1 MGVRSSI
8 PLFLGPSSIL
18 PSAISW
24 ASWWSLWGSCHH
36 KHMSLQDTACSNAS
50 FQPLTLQLDP
60 SLGSRHAPGGS
71 WVPASSKSSLVEL
84 FYLVQNTWIGI
95 WIRISFAL
103 KASPPIACLLTVLLI
118 SPFQWITFHEKWAF
132 RISESVLWIR
142 SLGIYISPSV
152 NV

>member
-1 MGVRSSI
+1 MWDPPSLYFLDH
-8 PLFLGPSSIL
+8 PL
-18 PSAISW
+18 
-24 ASWWSLWGSCHH
+24 SCPVQSVELADGHCGAPATTNT
-36 KHMSLQDTACSNAS
+36 SLQDTACSNAS

-95 WIRISFAL
+95 WIRISCAL
-103 KASPPIACLLTVLLI
+103 KVSPPIACLLTVLLI

-142 SLGIYISPSV
+142 SWGIYISPSE